1 MIYVKVIPAHVAIR
15 SRLRESVDHA
25 LGLNTKL
32 GGLIAVKPRQPSGVF
47 HGKVDFS
54 QPPWHSPVAAVYF
67 DLHALS
73 RKIERDLRYELG
85 LPPRYR
91 GCSDANTRGALEAAI
106 NLCEK
111 ADDFAVRVNTKE
123 IESWS
128 RRASIALGQTEVP
141 KRLPRSPG
149 NPEPK
154 CPFCKLRTLR
164 SKFSLGEVYCINPS
178 CKDDAGN
185 KPRAHMEYS
194 RHVGDWVM
202 VWQDNVVGI
211 PA

>member
-1 MIYVKVIPAHVAIR
+1 LIYVKVIPAHVAIR
-15 SRLRESVDHA
+15 ARLRESVDHA
-25 LGLNTKL
+25 LSLNTRL
-32 GGLIAVKPRQPSGVF
+32 EGLIAIKPRQPSGVF

-54 QPPWHSPVAAVYF
+54 QPPWHSPVATVFF
-67 DLHALS
+67 DMHALS

-85 LPPRYR
+85 LPSRYR
-91 GCSDANTRGALEAAI
+91 GCSDANTKVALEAAI
-106 NLCEK
+106 NLCER

-123 IESWS
+123 IEKWS

-149 NPEPK
+149 HPEPK

-164 SKFSLGEVYCINPS
+164 SKFALGEVYCINPA
-178 CKDDAGN
+178 CKDDDGN

-194 RHVGDWVM
+194 KHVGDWVM
-202 VWQDNVVGI
+202 VWQDNVVGL
-211 PA
+211 PV